1 MANNNWESLRE
12 ASFRNVPFYLVD
24 NEGVSGRRA
33 IPRAYPK
40 KEIGWTEDNGAIL
53 GQQQINA
60 KLVGDDFQSAL
71 ERLLN
76 ALNQPGPGELV
87 HPWYGRQKV
96 QIGRVTHRL
105 TTEEGDIAYI
115 SFEVFEAGERLY
127 PVSTENTSLTTL
139 SAADKVK
146 AALENGDYFAALD
159 GLGDMVDTWLGDMES
174 LVANLPT
181 IPTAVTD
188 WIDRA
193 SRFKDLASVIIAKP
207 GELVRQVLNLTS
219 TVNDIVSESPWALR
233 VYDQLRNQW
242 ANDRAEKAATR
253 TRDSDLVVTPSSP
266 EAAVFGVATSVPAST
281 IAITDEM
288 QTNID
293 DFRQLVTLAAL
304 VAQAEAIATTEFET
318 SADALDAGDR
328 LAGWLSDAAVGA
340 VEGGRRELW
349 RTLRDLRFA
358 VVNDVR
364 VRGAQLPDLRQITP
378 LETST
383 VALIA
388 WRETGDTEN
397 RDAIV
402 LRNRMRDPSFILPST
417 TIEVIE

>member
-1 MANNNWESLRE
+1 MADNWANLRP
-12 ASFRNVPFYLVD
+12 ASFRNAPFYLVD

-40 KEIGWTEDNGAIL
+40 KEIGWTEDNGAVL

-60 KLVGDDFQSAL
+60 KLVGKDFQSAL

-87 HPWYGRQKV
+87 HPWYGIQKV
-96 QIGRVTHRL
+96 QIGRVTHKL
-105 TTEEGDIAYI
+105 TTEEGDVAYVA
-115 SFEVFEAGERLY
+115 FEVFEAGERLY
-127 PVSTENTSLTTL
+127 PVSKENTSLSTL
-139 SAADKVK
+139 SVADKVK
-146 AALENGDYFAALD
+146 AALENGDYFSALD
-159 GLGDMVDTWLGDMES
+159 GLGDMTDTWLSDMES

-181 IPTAVTD
+181 TPAAVTD

-193 SRFKDLASVIIAKP
+193 SRFKDLAGVIIAKP
-207 GELVRQVLNLTS
+207 GELIRQVLNLTS
-219 TVNDIVSESPWALR
+219 TVRDIVTEPPWAMR

-253 TRDSDLVVTPSSP
+253 TRDSDMVVVPSSP
-266 EAAVFGVATSVPAST
+266 ESGVFGVATSVPVFT
-281 IAITDEM
+281 IAITGEM
-288 QTNID
+288 QANID
-293 DFRQLVTLAAL
+293 DFRQLVTVATL
-304 VAQAEAIATTEFET
+304 VAQAETIATTDFET
-318 SADALDAGDR
+318 SADALAAGDR

-349 RTLRDLRFA
+349 RLLRDLRLA

-364 VRGAQLPDLRQITP
+364 VRGAQLPDVREIAPT
-378 LETST
+378 ETST
-383 VALIA
+383 VTLLA
-388 WRETGDTEN
+388 WRETGDSEN

-402 LRNRMRDPSFILPST
+402 LRNRLRDPSFILPST

>member
-1 MANNNWESLRE
+1 MADKSWASLRD
-12 ASFRNVPFYLVD
+12 ASFRNAPFCLVD

-40 KEIGWTEDNGAIL
+40 KEIGWTEDNGAVL

-71 ERLLN
+71 EALLN

-87 HPWYGRQKV
+87 HPWYGIQKV

-105 TTEEGDIAYI
+105 STEDGGIAYV

-127 PVSTENTSLTTL
+127 PVPKENTSLTTL

-159 GLGDMVDTWLGDMES
+159 GLGDMADTWLGDMES

-253 TRDSDLVVTPSSP
+253 TRDSDMVVTPSSP
-266 EAAVFGVATSVPAST
+266 GAGVFGVATSVPASN

-288 QTNID
+288 QANID
-293 DFRQLVTLAAL
+293 DFRQLVTLATL

-328 LAGWLSDAAVGA
+328 LADELSDAAVGA
-340 VEGGRRELW
+340 VESGQRELW

-364 VRGAQLPDLRQITP
+364 VRGAQLPDLRQLVPT
-378 LETST
+378 ETST
-383 VALIA
+383 VALLA
-388 WRETGDTEN
+388 WRETGDTES

-402 LRNRMRDPSFILPST
+402 LRNRLRDPSFILPST